1 MLGCA
6 LMAGVAALLLI
17 RQPWAAIDAERAASS
32 AGLFQSTAAAGAIAD
47 DDAREFAF
55 MSNRDGTWA
64 VYVMRLG
71 DRSLRR
77 LTDGAADDGFASFSA
92 EGGALTFLSNA
103 ERAVGEADSLTA
115 YMIDADGSGRRRV
128 ANDLPTILSVITNGR
143 LNWDF
148 SVHPAG
154 LTAFVSLRD
163 LNLEIYARLDD
174 GAAADERNL
183 SRSGA
188 IDWFP
193 AISPDGRRIAFAS
206 DRDGDQNIYVVNR
219 DGAELR
225 RLTDHPADDLYP
237 VWAADSRQLVFY
249 SERETTLAGG
259 ALALYLLDVD
269 AAAPQAHPLQG
280 PVLDLEDATPLAVGI
295 RHAREGAGHLFMANF
310 AGAWD
315 IYFAATAD
323 AEPINLTRAER
334 GTAGLADHLFPVWR

>member
-1 MLGCA
+1 MT
-6 LMAGVAALLLI
+6 GVAALLLI
-17 RQPWAAIDAERAASS
+17 RQPWAAVDAGQATSAAS
-32 AGLFQSTAAAGAIAD
+32 LFQPAPSPDAIAA

-64 VYVMRLG
+64 IYVMRLG

-77 LTDGAADDGFASFSA
+77 LTDGAVDDGFASFSA

-103 ERAVGEADSLTA
+103 ERAAGAADSLTA
-115 YMIDADGSGRRRV
+115 YMVDADGSGRRRV
-128 ANDLPTILSVITNGR
+128 ANDLPTIFSVIANGR

-148 SVHPAG
+148 SAHPSG

-163 LNLEIYARLDD
+163 LNLEIYARLND

-193 AISPDGRRIAFAS
+193 AISPDGQRIAFAS
-206 DRDGDQNIYVVNR
+206 DRDGDQEIYVVNR
-219 DGAELR
+219 DGTELR

-259 ALALYLLDVD
+259 ALALYLLDAD
-269 AAAPQAHPLQG
+269 AAVPEARRLLG
-280 PVLDLEDATPLAVGI
+280 PVFDLEEATPLPVGI
-295 RHAREGAGHLFMANF
+295 RHAREGDGFLFMANF
-310 AGAWD
+310 AGTWD
-315 IYFAATAD
+315 IYFAAAAG

-334 GTAGLADHLFPVWR
+334 GAAGPADHVFPAWR